1 MVEEQTARLGE
12 TEEAIRSKVDE
23 LLAEMTAAEKAGQL
37 TQYFYFRLPAGAEM
51 EPALQLDRANQP
63 LMVEAALGSG
73 EAGSL
78 LFVTDPAEINRLQR
92 LAVEGNRLGIPVLFG
107 FDVIHGLR
115 TIFPVPIAMAASWD
129 PETIERGQ
137 AVAAREAR
145 AVGIHWA
152 FAPMVDIARDP
163 RWGRII
169 EGAGEDPFLGAAV
182 AVAQVRGFQ
191 GERIG
196 EPERIIAGPKHF
208 AGYGAALGGRDY
220 DEVSLSDY
228 ELWNLYFPPFRAA
241 IEAGAGNVMTAYMD
255 LNGIPAT
262 GNRWLFKD
270 ILRDTF
276 GFQGFVVSDA
286 NAVRNLVTH
295 GFADDL
301 TDAGA
306 RAISVGMDMEMAM
319 MDAAY
324 AHLPEAVESGAASQ
338 KAVDASVR
346 RVLEAKIKMGLLDDP
361 YVDEDRAREVLSDP
375 AHRDVAQTAA
385 ERSAVLLRN
394 DGSVLP
400 LDAGSLG
407 SIAVIG
413 PLADSKRD
421 TLGPWCFDF
430 ELDETVTVLDGIR
443 RKVGE
448 AVKVEYV
455 PGIRPAQRTFPSMF
469 DMFGGNAPEDPEGF
483 DDEAELQRAADMARQ
498 SDIAIVVAGEW
509 QNMIGEAASRSS
521 LELPGRQ
528 QELLQ
533 AVVETGTPV
542 VLLVMNG
549 RPLDL
554 RWAAQHVP
562 AILDI
567 WYPGTRGGSAVAN
580 LLFGD
585 VSPGGKLPFTW
596 PRTVGQVPMIYSHTR
611 SHEPDNQRR
620 RYWDE
625 ESTPLFPFGHGL
637 SYAEF
642 SYSNLAVDR
651 DAIGPDEALTVSVDV
666 ANTADREADEVVQLY
681 IHQRSGSASR
691 PVRELK
697 GFQRISL
704 GAGESR
710 TLQFTLGRAELSYW
724 NAVARDWV
732 LDASTFDVWVGGDST
747 AELSTTFQVVH
758 LDPSD
763 SEAEGPR
770 CLPLAQVERD
780 EGEGKP
786 EPTGRP
792 EVQRVQRAHPGL
804 LRDSRCQ
811 LAGGVVELDDRE

>member
-1 MVEEQTARLGE
+1 
-12 TEEAIRSKVDE
+12 
-23 LLAEMTAAEKAGQL
+23 MTPAEKAGQL
-37 TQYFYFRLPAGAEM
+37 TQYFYFQLPAGAQT
-51 EPALQLDRANQP
+51 EPALQLDMAEQP
-63 LMVEAALGSG
+63 RMVEEALGRG

-78 LFVTDPAEINRLQR
+78 LFVTNPADINRLQR
-92 LAVEGNRLGIPVLFG
+92 LAIEGNRLGIPVLFG

-129 PETIERGQ
+129 PDTIERGQ

-169 EGAGEDPFLGAAV
+169 EGAGEDPVLGAAA

-196 EPERIIAGPKHF
+196 APEHIIAGPKHF

-220 DEVSLSDY
+220 DEVNLSDY
-228 ELWNLYFPPFRAA
+228 ELWNLHLPPFRAA
-241 IEAGAGNVMTAYMD
+241 VEAGAGNVMTAYMD

-262 GNRWLFKD
+262 GNRWLFSEV
-270 ILRDTF
+270 LRDTL

-286 NAVRNLVTH
+286 NAVRNLLTH
-295 GFADDL
+295 GFASDL

-306 RAISVGMDMEMAM
+306 RAVSVSVDMEMAI
-319 MDAAY
+319 MDPAY

-338 KAVDASVR
+338 EAVDASVR
-346 RVLEAKIKMGLLDDP
+346 RVLEAKIKMGLFDEP
-361 YVDEDRAREVLSDP
+361 YVDEDRAREVLGDP
-375 AHRDVAQTAA
+375 AHRDVARTAA
-385 ERSAVLLRN
+385 ERAAVLLRN
-394 DGSVLP
+394 EGDLLP
-400 LDAGSLG
+400 LDAASLG

-430 ELDETVTVLDGIR
+430 DLNETVTVLEGIR
-443 RKVGE
+443 NKVGE
-448 AVKVEYV
+448 GVRVDYA
-455 PGIRPAQRTFPSMF
+455 PGIRSAQRTFPSMF
-469 DMFGGNAPEDPEGF
+469 DMFGGNAPVDPEGF
-483 DDEAELQRAADMARQ
+483 DDDMELQRAADLARQ
-498 SDIAIVVAGEW
+498 SDVAIVVAGEW

-533 AVVETGTPV
+533 AVVESGTPV

-554 RWAAQHVP
+554 RWAAQNVP

-567 WYPGTRGGSAVAN
+567 WYPGTSGGSAVAN
-580 LLFGD
+580 LLFGA

-611 SHEPDNQRR
+611 SHEPDNQGR

-637 SYAEF
+637 SYASF
-642 SYSNLAVDR
+642 GYSNLSLDR
-651 DAIGPDEALTVSVDV
+651 EAIGPEEALTVSVEV
-666 ANTADREADEVVQLY
+666 TNTGRRKADEVVQLY
-681 IHQRSGSASR
+681 IHQRYGSASR

-710 TLQFTLGRAELSYW
+710 TLQFPLGQAELSYW
-724 NAVARDWV
+724 NAAAHDWV
-732 LDASTFDVWVGGDST
+732 VDTSTFDVWVGGDST
-747 AELSTTFQVVH
+747 AELATTFQVV
-758 LDPSD
+758 S
-763 SEAEGPR
+763 
-770 CLPLAQVERD
+770 
-780 EGEGKP
+780 
-786 EPTGRP
+786 
-792 EVQRVQRAHPGL
+792 
-804 LRDSRCQ
+804 
-811 LAGGVVELDDRE
+811 